1 MLVKKS
7 RYKDAGSFEPAEDG
21 SEVFAGLRSRTIRE
35 ATGVVEHEVHGML
48 VAPREPAAIARALA
62 RLDEDRALLRRLA
75 EAARARVVAHYGMA
89 RLEADFERLY
99 GSLCGVGR
107 S

>member
-35 ATGVVEHEVHGML
+35 ATGVVEHEVQATDRL
-48 VAPREPAAIARALA
+48 DRLA
-62 RLDEDRALLRRLA
+62 RHYYNNDRLWWRIVDANPQFVFGPDLLGPDMA
-75 EAARARVVAHYGMA
+75 GRVILIP
-89 RLEADFERLY
+89 RIKE
-99 GSLCGVGR
+99 
-107 S
+107 